1 MNLNNKLFA
10 LVAGA
15 LLCFGCGDDPG
26 FIDAKDTQRIPA
38 LNPATISPLSN
49 ESGSVRAYVGT
60 EVTVQGFNL
69 DRIGAVT
76 MDDIEVELTA
86 QSIKELKFRIPALDY
101 AQNDLPYAVK
111 LRVYGADEAQVFS
124 YDYFVT
130 IPVTDASVS
139 GFAPVEGTVGTEITV
154 SGRNLGQ
161 VTRIRFGSATVEA
174 ADFTEVDDDAKSG
187 FVKFRVPA
195 GDYAAPDTEVA
206 VVAEWGTATID
217 VTGETPFMV
226 HVPSFDALTAQPEG
240 VNSLI
245 GDELELTGRNL
256 DLVMAV
262 KWGDVALTPVEKSAE
277 ALTVRFPASIEQAD
291 PAVQTK
297 VLVAEWGLS
306 EPAQTEVLADAWR
319 VDTTPSSSVVV
330 PEFGP
335 MTVEDGKFYLGKT
348 VTVPGANL
356 TTVEKIELQYDDECI
371 EAEMLAGATD
381 SELKFTVP
389 DGVTFA
395 TAREVSVVA
404 FHNGGEQLEIDKAT
418 IYPFYYYKDV
428 KLGSGSSSV
437 STYPYPEFAWS
448 NAFFLPDTGRVLS
461 TDEWVSGT
469 VDSFALET
477 SNKAILLEN
486 KSPVLQK
493 ANITLEQYYGIQPY
507 IFLTTGSDG
516 KLAFQ
521 NPANSASQL
530 KTHRYLS
537 GKTAVSSTFGTPIIY
552 FLVLKSGAVF
562 DAVKEGSL
570 TCVSDVDKIASA
582 AAPAFGNGR
591 NFIVGDVIAVQYVTY
606 AKGTKPAVAEDIHKQ
621 GYMVVTEVTCADPD
635 KVTQTIKDGVATDN
649 PAGAATDLNG
659 YVKFDF
665 YWSKTLNK

>member
-69 DRIGAVT
+69 DCIGAVT
-76 MDDIEVELTA
+76 MDDIEVEFTA

-111 LRVYGADEAQVFS
+111 LRAYDLDKQSIFT

-130 IPVTDASVS
+130 VPVTDALVT
-139 GFAPVEGTVGTEITV
+139 GFAPAEGTVGAEITV

-161 VTRIRFGSATVEA
+161 VTRIRFGGATVEA
-174 ADFTEVDDDAKSG
+174 ADFAEVDDEGA

-195 GDYAAPDTEVA
+195 GGHAGPDTQVA
-206 VVAEWGTATID
+206 IVAEWGTETID
-217 VTGETPFMV
+217 VTGETPFLL
-226 HVPSFDALTAQPEG
+226 HVPSFDALAAQPEG
-240 VNSLI
+240 TNSVI

-256 DLVMAV
+256 DLVSEV
-262 KWGDVALTPVEKSAE
+262 KWGDKALPLVAQSAE
-277 ALTVRFPASIEQAD
+277 ALTVRFSASIEQAD
-291 PAVQTK
+291 PVVQTK
-297 VLVAEWGLS
+297 ALVAEWGLS
-306 EPAQTEVLADAWR
+306 EPAQTEILADAWR

-330 PEFGP
+330 PEFGQ
-335 MTVEDGKFYLGKT
+335 MTVEGGKFYLGKT
-348 VTVPGANL
+348 VTVTGANL
-356 TTVEKIELQYDDECI
+356 TTVEKIELQYDGECI

-395 TAREVSVVA
+395 KAREVSVAA
-404 FHNGGEQLEIDKAT
+404 FHNGGEQLEIGKAT
-418 IYPFYYYKDV
+418 VYPFYYYKDV